1 MEFLK
6 RFEVPAKNPSEDAQR
21 RWREAVGTLVKNRRR
36 RFRMVPDLD
45 KRSQV
50 ETERRNIQVR
60 PSRPS
65 GEPALQ
71 HALFKFVSFSF
82 SPFSF
87 WIGSDQCQLLPRRK
101 AAVLTFSS
109 DRDLWLCSSDDA
121 CPWMAMFIIRSVL
134 SVKKTC

>member
-50 ETERRNIQVR
+50 ETQRRNIQVR
-60 PSRPS
+60 TSIPSRP
-65 GEPALQ
+65 PNL
-71 HALFKFVSFSF
+71 HALLNLFS
-82 SPFSF
+82 SSSSF
-87 WIGSDQCQLLPRRK
+87 WIASD
-101 AAVLTFSS
+101 
-109 DRDLWLCSSDDA
+109 
-121 CPWMAMFIIRSVL
+121 
-134 SVKKTC
+134 